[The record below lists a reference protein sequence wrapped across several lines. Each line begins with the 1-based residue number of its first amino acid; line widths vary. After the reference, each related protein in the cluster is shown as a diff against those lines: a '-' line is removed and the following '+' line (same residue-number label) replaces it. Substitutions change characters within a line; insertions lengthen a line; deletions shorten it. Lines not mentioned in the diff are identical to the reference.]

1 MKVSVAMCTY
11 NGEKYI
17 EEQLNS
23 ILCQTKKI
31 DEIIICDDGSKDK
44 TIEICTKILKS
55 SDVEYTLK
63 LNKENLGFAN
73 NFYQAITLCSGD
85 IIFFSDQ
92 DDVWKENKVDLICRS
107 FDSDPNAL
115 LVFSNAYITNE
126 NLDITGDLFKS
137 LSYQDEYLD
146 SQYDAF
152 YYILNDNFVTGATT
166 AIKKEILNYI
176 GDLNNGWAHD
186 YWFGVVAALN
196 GGLKSINDSLIYY
209 RQHDSNT
216 IGIGKKY
223 GFDKIKKL
231 FSKNIEN
238 NRENQYAE
246 LRLPQLNYL
255 KNFISNQNID
265 FKYREILEKKLNF
278 WKKREHFG
286 QQGIIT
292 NVMIVI
298 KGIINKE
305 QINNRNVNKAILKDL
320 IKAIALA
327 KRDKRDEENNK

>member
-23 ILCQTKKI
+23 ILHQTKKI

-44 TIEICTKILKS
+44 TLEICNEILKS
-55 SDVEYTLK
+55 SNVEYTLK
-63 LNKENLGFAN
+63 LNKKNLGFAK
-73 NFYQAITLCSGD
+73 NFYQSITLCSGD
-85 IIFFSDQ
+85 IIFFCDQ
-92 DDVWKENKVDLICRS
+92 DDVWKENKVDLMCNV
-107 FDSDPNAL
+107 FDSDANAL
-115 LVFSNAYITNE
+115 LVFSNAYVTNE
-126 NLDITGDLFKS
+126 NLEITGNLFES
-137 LSYQDEYLD
+137 LSYQDKYLN

-186 YWFGVVAALN
+186 YWFGVIAVLY
-196 GGLKSINDSLIYY
+196 GGLKSINEPLIYY
-209 RQHDSNT
+209 RQHDNNT

-231 FSKNIEN
+231 FSKNKEN

-246 LRLPQLNYL
+246 LRLPQLIYL
-255 KNFISNQNID
+255 NKFIKEQKID
-265 FKYREILEKKLNF
+265 IRYQKILDKKINF
-278 WKKREHFG
+278 WRKREHFG

-292 NVMIVI
+292 NISIVI
-298 KGIINKE
+298 KGMLKKE
-305 QINNRNVNKAILKDL
+305 QISNRNVNNAILKDF

-327 KRDKRDEENNK
+327 KRDK